1 VRLTAGVLRGKLATV
16 VLVGD
21 IGGTH
26 ARLSLLAPG
35 GRTVRHEV
43 LESRKYPSLEAV
55 IRAFLG
61 ATTRNPKVTAAAL
74 GVAGPVV
81 DGRCVATN
89 LPWVVDARLLARK
102 LALKRVTLLNDLV
115 ALSLGALGVP
125 RAKLHLLGDAGAPKK
140 KGANVAVLAAGTG
153 LGEAIL
159 VWDSARFVPT
169 ATEGGH
175 ADFGPSDDLEVEL
188 LQFLRAGFGHVSWE
202 RVLSGDGLGNLYDF
216 FRQAKGIPESA
227 ENARLLGAAADR
239 NAVITELGVAGKSEA
254 AARAVQLFASIYG
267 AEAGNLALKAL
278 AVGGV
283 YVCGNIAVHMLPVFE
298 QGGFRRA
305 FADKGRFA
313 PLMEKI
319 PVAVVLDSDV
329 GLAGAA
335 RVALGG

>member
-1 VRLTAGVLRGKLATV
+1 VI
-16 VLVGD
+16 LVGD

-26 ARLSLLAPG
+26 ARLSLLDAS

-43 LESRKYPSLEAV
+43 LESRKYPSLEAA

-61 ATTRNPKVTAAAL
+61 AMTPKPKVSAAAF

-89 LPWVVDARLLARK
+89 LPWVVDSRLLARK

-115 ALSLGALGVP
+115 ALSLGAIGVP
-125 RAKLHLLGDAGAPKK
+125 RTRLHVLGDAGAPKK

-159 VWDSARFVPT
+159 VWDGAHFVPT

-175 ADFGPSDDLEVEL
+175 ADFGPSDDLEMEL

-227 ENARLLGAAADR
+227 ENARALGAAADR
-239 NAVITELGVAGKSEA
+239 NAVITQLGVAGKSEA
-254 AARAVQLFASIYG
+254 AARAVQRFGSIYG

-283 YVCGNIAVHMLPVFE
+283 YVCGNIAVRMLSVFE

-319 PVAVVLDSDV
+319 PVALVLDSDV

-335 RVALGG
+335 RVARGG